1 MTAASRPYH
10 HVLVGRRHA
19 LPPILGGTDFS
30 LCEVKE
36 FA

>member
-1 MTAASRPYH
+1 MMHAL
-10 HVLVGRRHA
+10 VVGRRHP

-36 FA
+36 AA